1 MRREI
6 RLKTILL
13 VVLLIECVVAYWQIW
28 GIRRQ
33 IDDLGALMDQN
44 GALIA
49 ETGRLLEGITRR

>member
-1 MRREI
+1 MAHWQ
-6 RLKTILL
+6 
-13 VVLLIECVVAYWQIW
+13 VLGTQ
-28 GIRRQ
+28 RQ

>member
-6 RLKTILL
+6 RLQTVLL
-13 VVLLIECVVAYWQIW
+13 VVLLIECVVAYWQVW

-33 IDDLGALMDQN
+33 IDDLGALMDHN

-49 ETGRLLEGITRR
+49 ETGRLLEGITRQ